1 MDFVTIFFL
10 LAFVAGVIYTVRI
23 ITKKKG
29 GVQKKPIAS
38 SNLVLWG
45 FIVAALGLV
54 AYIFSLSSPGGY
66 SLIPIFGMIMILGF
80 ITLLIG
86 LCFLIADMA
95 QAKGRSWLAFFLLS
109 LLISPLIT
117 WLIAASLSPLPG
129 SAEYVAPA
137 ESREPQNAESLPQQI
152 EKLGELRD
160 KGLITQK
167 EFAEKKKELLDRM

>member
-29 GVQKKPIAS
+29 GVQKQPIAS
-38 SNLVLWG
+38 SKLVLWG
-45 FIVAALGLV
+45 LISAVVGLILYWVGAFIPNAYFLFPIGGFIGILGL
-54 AYIFSLSSPGGY
+54 
-66 SLIPIFGMIMILGF
+66 

-137 ESREPQNAESLPQQI
+137 ASREPQNAESLSQQI

-167 EFAEKKKELLDRM
+167 EFAEKKKELLDRI